1 MKIKLI
7 KRGVNVC
14 ERSPSEIGSNF
25 LQDSLTEKNQMKIKL
40 IRREVNVC
48 ERSVRNWMN
57 DEGFTQRKTK

>member
-7 KRGVNVC
+7 KRGDNVC
-14 ERSPSEIGSNF
+14 ERSVRNWMNDEGFTQKKPNEI
-25 LQDSLTEKNQMKIKL
+25 K
-40 IRREVNVC
+40 REVC